1 MPAATKSAA
10 GPSVDDIF
18 PSTIQLQFIADC
30 ASPRS
35 TTKLLMWLKDSA
47 KQSLYNSPA
56 NEGAN
61 TLAVASRS
69 SCTRGCWK
77 LTASD
82 HHTWYV
88 SYRTNITP
96 KRDDGERRSVRA
108 TRKFKTEAEAKQFAE
123 EIIKGGWSAIA
134 GTLNPHT
141 PKKTVASTKILDWI
155 AGKH

>member
-1 MPAATKSAA
+1 LEVKH
-10 GPSVDDIF
+10 
-18 PSTIQLQFIADC
+18 
-30 ASPRS
+30 
-35 TTKLLMWLKDSA
+35 
-47 KQSLYNSPA
+47 
-56 NEGAN
+56 
-61 TLAVASRS
+61 VA
-69 SCTRGCWK
+69 
-77 LTASD
+77 D

-96 KRDDGERRSVRA
+96 KRHDEEPRSVRA

-141 PKKTVASTKILDWI
+141 PKKTVASTQILDWI